1 MCLVAFAINASS
13 RWPLVIASNRD
24 ESFNRPTLPLQRWT
38 SPSGETVF
46 SGRDVRGG
54 GTWLGVNKAGRAAFL
69 TNVREG
75 PASGIPA
82 PRSRGE
88 LVMRWLES
96 NVNAAEFRSQI
107 SPDEYGGFNLVVG
120 DWKASAWTWLGNRPG
135 PGAADGVVWVFR
147 DLASGIYGLSNAAL
161 DTPWPKTVA
170 LKTAL
175 GNALEEA
182 LDQQSAAGLETA
194 LWRALA
200 SRREAS
206 EKSLPSTG
214 VPLQMEKA
222 LSSAFVYAPERAYG
236 TRCSTLLIG
245 EHRRAAEPSLALQ
258 IQEQTFPPGQLPAA
272 GHHITRQTLDWPA

>member
-1 MCLVAFAINASS
+1 MCLVAFSINAST
-13 RWPLVIASNRD
+13 RWPLVIAANRD

-38 SPSGETVF
+38 SPSGQTVI

-75 PASGIPA
+75 PASSITA

-96 NVNAAEFRSQI
+96 DINEAEFRSQVC
-107 SPDEYGGFNLVVG
+107 PDEYGGFNLVVG
-120 DWKASAWTWLGNRPG
+120 DWKAKAWTWLGNRPS
-135 PGAADGVVWVFR
+135 PGTAGRADWVFR
-147 DLASGIYGLSNAAL
+147 DLASGIYGLSNALL

-175 GNALEEA
+175 GGALEE
-182 LDQQSAAGLETA
+182 QSEAELEKT

-200 SRREAS
+200 SRREAG

-214 VPLQMEKA
+214 VPLEMEKA

-245 EHRRAAEPSLALQ
+245 EHHEAAEPSLTLQ
-258 IQEQTFPPGQLPAA
+258 IQEQTFQPGQMPSG
-272 GHHITRQTLDWPA
+272 GHHIARQALDWPA